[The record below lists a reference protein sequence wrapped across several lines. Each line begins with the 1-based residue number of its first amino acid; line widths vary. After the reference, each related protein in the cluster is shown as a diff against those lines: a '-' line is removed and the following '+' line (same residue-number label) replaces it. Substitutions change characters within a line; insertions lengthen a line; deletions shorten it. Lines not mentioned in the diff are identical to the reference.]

1 MDCEGEATADL
12 HSWDTSSESGIYSQF
27 WSTEAHSRKG
37 TGGVADSDG
46 HSSQGMFITTYFQI
60 VSGTYNV
67 FKDAVVVG
75 KCALDLSFRI
85 HNHVFTLDV

>member
-1 MDCEGEATADL
+1 
-12 HSWDTSSESGIYSQF
+12 
-27 WSTEAHSRKG
+27 
-37 TGGVADSDG
+37 
-46 HSSQGMFITTYFQI
+46 MFITTYFQI